1 MTPLYK
7 VCYYLPTQELNLQLP
22 AQPRQEITI
31 TLPDGA
37 ERKGTSW
44 ETSPMDVAKGISKS
58 LSEKLV
64 IAKVLVS

>member
-1 MTPLYK
+1 
-7 VCYYLPTQELNLQLP
+7 LP

-44 ETSPMDVAKGISKS
+44 KTSPMDVAKDISKS
-58 LSEKLV
+58 LPEKLV
-64 IAKVLVS
+64 IAKVLASSRD